1 MPSEPRRCAPAYAV
15 LAALRPA
22 SCSSSQV
29 AALAHDLDILGHPE
43 GDDKEFQDYAK
54 YALSRKMTGNG
65 NT

>member
-1 MPSEPRRCAPAYAV
+1 MPCWRHCDPQAAPH
-15 LAALRPA
+15 LR
-22 SCSSSQV
+22 S
-29 AALAHDLDILGHPE
+29 ALAHDLDILGHPE